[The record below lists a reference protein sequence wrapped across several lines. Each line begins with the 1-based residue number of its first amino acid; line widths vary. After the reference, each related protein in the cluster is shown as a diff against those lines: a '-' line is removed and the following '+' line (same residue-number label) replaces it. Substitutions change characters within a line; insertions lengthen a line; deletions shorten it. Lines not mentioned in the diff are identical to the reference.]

1 MDRAGDGERSAR
13 AFSAELAELFG
24 TGRLHFRASAE
35 LRAGMAAAERD
46 PAPSFARPGM
56 TVADW
61 RAVRTQL
68 EFFRDPALADEAE
81 RRVTAQATA
90 RAETRTIAGPAGEL
104 AVRVVRPMGEVR
116 GAYLHTHGGAWCLGK
131 PSMFDNRLGWMAE
144 AGLVVASV
152 DYRLAPEH
160 PYPAA
165 CDDCEAAALWWVEA
179 ARREFGAEK
188 VLVGGE
194 SAGGHLAAVTALRL
208 RRRHGYK
215 FAGANLEFGLYDF
228 SNGLPSRRV
237 VDGRPFQDSV
247 ACDAYADAFAPDVGQ
262 RRDPDLSPLYADLS
276 DLPPALLTVGMLDS
290 FRDDSLLLYERWRIA
305 GNQAFLVTYD
315 GAPHGFERIVCEE
328 SDFQHRV
335 PVSFAERCLSGAF
348 DGAA

>member
-1 MDRAGDGERSAR
+1 M
-13 AFSAELAELFG
+13 
-24 TGRLHFRASAE
+24 
-35 LRAGMAAAERD
+35 
-46 PAPSFARPGM
+46 
-56 TVADW
+56 ADW
-61 RAVRTQL
+61 RAVRDQL

-81 RRVTAQATA
+81 RRVTAEAA
-90 RAETRTIAGPAGEL
+90 SRAETRSIAGPAGEL
-104 AVRVVRPMGEVR
+104 AVRVVRPKGEVR
-116 GAYLHTHGGAWCLGK
+116 GAYLHTHGGAWCLGR

-165 CDDCEAAALWWVEA
+165 CDDCEAAALWWVET
-179 ARREFGAEK
+179 ARQEFGAEQ

-194 SAGGHLAAVTALRL
+194 SAGGHLAAVTTLRL

-215 FAGANLEFGLYDF
+215 FAGVNLEFGLYDF

-247 ACDAYADAFAPDVGQ
+247 ACDAYADAFAPDATR

-305 GNQAFLVTYD
+305 GNTAFLVTYE
-315 GAPHGFERIVCEE
+315 GAPHGFELIACEE
-328 SDFQHRV
+328 TRFQHRV
-335 PVSFAERCLSGAF
+335 PVSFAERRLSGEL
-348 DGAA
+348 DGSA